1 VIVAPSA
8 ERLNLNR
15 MKKVVKLGVIGCG
28 QIAQAVHL
36 PNLTRLSEV
45 ELVALA
51 EPDESRLEH
60 AGKQAPHAQRFTDY
74 SQLLSMP
81 EIHAVL
87 VCVPNALHSDVAIAA
102 MGKGKHLY
110 LEKPMATG
118 VEEARRVLDVWQQT
132 GVVGMM
138 GFNYRFNQLYQTTQ
152 RVVQSGR
159 IGEIVGARSIFST
172 AAQES
177 PKWKKSRE
185 SGGGVLLD
193 LAPHDIDLVR
203 FILGQEIVEVS
214 ASTRSLRGDAD
225 IATMQVRTENGSFVQ
240 LFFSWGA
247 VEESGLEIYGTAG
260 RVSLNRYESLCP
272 IVTGT
277 KAGGQLRQV
286 WRGLTS
292 IAGLP
297 YFVERLRAPM
307 NEPSFARALKHFVDA
322 VRGEHRASPDL
333 FDGYRSQ
340 AVIEAAEES
349 ARTRRTVMPDSL

>member
-1 VIVAPSA
+1 MVD
-8 ERLNLNR
+8 
-15 MKKVVKLGVIGCG
+15 MKKSVKLGLIGCG

-51 EPDESRLEH
+51 ETDESRLEQ
-60 AGKQAPHAQRFTDY
+60 AGRQVPHAQKFTDY

-81 EIHAVL
+81 EIDAVI
-87 VCVPNALHSDVAIAA
+87 VCVPNALHAGVAIAA
-102 MGKGKHLY
+102 MEKGKHLY

-118 VEEARRVLDVWQQT
+118 VEDARRMLDVWQQT

-172 AAQES
+172 ADQES
-177 PKWKKSRE
+177 PQWKKSRE

-203 FILGQEIVEVS
+203 FILGQEIAEVS
-214 ASTRSLRGDAD
+214 ASTRSLRSDAD
-225 IATMQVRTENGSFVQ
+225 IATVQVRMEDGSYVQ

-260 RVSLNRYESLCP
+260 KVSLNRYESLSP

-277 KAGGQLRQV
+277 KAGGQLKQV

-292 IAGLP
+292 VAGLP

-307 NEPSFARALKHFVDA
+307 NEPSFARALEHFVDA

-340 AVIEAAEES
+340 TVIQAAEES
-349 ARTRRTVMPDSL
+349 ALTRNTIIPDSL